1 MPHFIAV
8 KIHYD
13 HRESLAPHL
22 KYSTPPTPDQYNE
35 YLKLFRTE
43 GIGGNGFHEC
53 LNFAIPESGNVQIY
67 LPPTCLPAKNK
78 TDDEFIVFSFT
89 YKGDKDLSAN
99 IVGLHAGTRILSVD
113 GYGIPREDIENV
125 EGIEPMHYHAEAPA
139 DLVTLLVPPLPY
151 DHQDG
156 IFTPKYQNLGYGL
169 RYLTEEHAQNIV
181 NASLESARLE
191 LKRSSISQRTVIERQ
206 IEVLERVNER
216 YFKASR
222 AGLVTPPKSSKPTLP
237 NKDIGYLGE
246 KLIYERE
253 LEYVKSIN
261 LAASEVEWVSQSAP
275 TSPFDIKTIRELN
288 GGYRD
293 HYIEVKSSTALDD
306 VSIYISSGQIDF
318 FEEAQENG
326 SFTFVQF
333 DRERQHVSTRDLSIK
348 EIKEEFELSPIK
360 YKVSKK
366 KS

>member
-1 MPHFIAV
+1 M
-8 KIHYD
+8 
-13 HRESLAPHL
+13 
-22 KYSTPPTPDQYNE
+22 
-35 YLKLFRTE
+35 
-43 GIGGNGFHEC
+43 
-53 LNFAIPESGNVQIY
+53 
-67 LPPTCLPAKNK
+67 
-78 TDDEFIVFSFT
+78 
-89 YKGDKDLSAN
+89 
-99 IVGLHAGTRILSVD
+99 D

-156 IFTPKYQNLGYGL
+156 IFTPQYQNLGYGL

-222 AGLVTPPKSSKPTLP
+222 TGLVTPPKGSKPTLP